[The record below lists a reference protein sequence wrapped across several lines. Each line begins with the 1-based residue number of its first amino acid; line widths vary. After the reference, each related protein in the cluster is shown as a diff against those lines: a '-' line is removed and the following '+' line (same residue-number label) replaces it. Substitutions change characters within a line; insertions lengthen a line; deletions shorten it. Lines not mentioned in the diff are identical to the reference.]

1 MPGLVPGIHAF
12 VRRDAE
18 GVDGRDEPG
27 HDERLWDSSMTDTI
41 RIVEVGPRD
50 GLQNE
55 KTPVNVADRIAFVEA
70 LVAAGLST
78 VEVGAFVS
86 PKAIPQMV
94 GSDEVLRASLKLTG
108 EFHVLVPNEKGY
120 EAARAAGAQVVAV
133 FASASE
139 GFSRANINCSV
150 AESIERFRPV
160 LTRAQADGIKVRG
173 YISCVL
179 GCPFDGNVPVQAVV
193 DAATTLWDLGC
204 YEISLGDT
212 IGVGTPKKVRELLR
226 ACAEA
231 IPMQSLA
238 MHFHDTYGQALANLY
253 AGLEEG
259 ARVIDSAA
267 GGLGGCPYA
276 PGATGNVATEDVL
289 YMLEG
294 MGVPMGVDMDRL
306 IAATNS
312 VAALLGR
319 PPVSRVVNAL
329 NAKNKRVRSAS

>member
-1 MPGLVPGIHAF
+1 M
-12 VRRDAE
+12 
-18 GVDGRDEPG
+18 
-27 HDERLWDSSMTDTI
+27 SDTI

-55 KTPVNVADRIAFVEA
+55 KMPVGVADRIAFVAA
-70 LVAAGLST
+70 LVDAGLST

-86 PKAIPQMV
+86 PKAVPQMV
-94 GSDEVLRASLKLTG
+94 GSDEVLRASLELPG

-150 AESIERFRPV
+150 AESIERFKPV
-160 LTRAQADGIKVRG
+160 IARAQADGVRVRG

-204 YEISLGDT
+204 YEVSLGDT
-212 IGVGTPKKVRELLR
+212 IGVGTPTKVRELLR

-231 IPMQSLA
+231 VPMASLA

-276 PGATGNVATEDVL
+276 PGATGNVATEDVV

-294 MGVPMGVDMDRL
+294 MGISTGVDMDKL
-306 IAATNS
+306 IAATNG
-312 VAALLGR
+312 VASLLGR

-329 NAKNKRVRSAS
+329 NAKNKRVTGTTSS

>member
-1 MPGLVPGIHAF
+1 MS
-12 VRRDAE
+12 
-18 GVDGRDEPG
+18 
-27 HDERLWDSSMTDTI
+27 DSV

-55 KTPVNVADRIAFVEA
+55 KTPVGVADRIAFIEA
-70 LVAAGLST
+70 LLAAGLRT

-94 GSDEVLRASLKLTG
+94 SSDAVLRGVEHHPDA

-120 EAARAAGAQVVAV
+120 EAARAAGAKVIAV

-160 LTRAQADGIKVRG
+160 VERARADGVRVRG

-179 GCPFDGNVPVQAVV
+179 GCPFDGEVKPRAVASV
-193 DAATTLWDLGC
+193 ADALWDLGC
-204 YEISLGDT
+204 YEVSLGDT
-212 IGVGTPKKVRELLR
+212 IGVGTPLKARQLLR
-226 ACAEA
+226 VVAGTVP
-231 IPMQSLA
+231 ISGLA

-253 AGLEEG
+253 AGMEEG
-259 ARVIDSAA
+259 VRVIDSAA

-276 PGATGNVATEDVL
+276 PGATGNVATEDVV

-294 MGVPMGVDMDRL
+294 MGIATGVDMAKL
-306 IAATNS
+306 LAATNTVS
-312 VAALLGR
+312 RLLGR
-319 PPVSRVVNAL
+319 PPVSRVVTAL
-329 NAKNKRVRSAS
+329 NAKAGKLN

>member
-1 MPGLVPGIHAF
+1 MSDQV
-12 VRRDAE
+12 
-18 GVDGRDEPG
+18 
-27 HDERLWDSSMTDTI
+27 

-55 KTPVNVADRIAFVEA
+55 KTPVSVEGRVAFIEA
-70 LVAAGLST
+70 LLAAGLHT

-94 GSDEVLRASLKLTG
+94 GSDEVLRRVSRHAAG

-120 EAARAAGAQVVAV
+120 EAARAAGAKVIAV
-133 FASASE
+133 FGSASE

-150 AESIERFRPV
+150 AESIGRFKPV
-160 LTRAQADGIKVRG
+160 IARARADGIKVRG

-179 GCPFDGNVPVQAVV
+179 GCPYDGEIKPQAVV
-193 DAATTLWDLGC
+193 DVAKILWDLGC
-204 YEISLGDT
+204 YEVSLGDT
-212 IGVGTPKKVRELLR
+212 IGVGTPKKARELIR
-226 ACAEA
+226 TVAGHV
-231 IPMQSLA
+231 PMAHLA

-253 AGLEEG
+253 AGMEEG

-276 PGATGNVATEDVL
+276 PGATGNVATEDVV

-294 MGVPMGVDMDRL
+294 LGVTTGVDMTKL
-306 IAATNS
+306 VQATNEIS
-312 VAALLGR
+312 KLIGR
-319 PPVSRVVNAL
+319 PPVSRVATAL
-329 NAKNKRVRSAS
+329 NAKRLASKR

>member
-1 MPGLVPGIHAF
+1 MS
-12 VRRDAE
+12 DA
-18 GVDGRDEPG
+18 V
-27 HDERLWDSSMTDTI
+27 

-55 KTPVNVADRIAFVEA
+55 KTRISVADRIAFIAA
-70 LVAAGLST
+70 LIGAGLHT

-94 GSDEVLRASLKLTG
+94 GSDQVLRGVSQIAG
-108 EFHVLVPNEKGY
+108 AEFHVLVPNEKGY
-120 EAARAAGAQVVAV
+120 EASQAAGAKVIAV

-150 AESIERFRPV
+150 AESIERFKPV
-160 LTRAQADGIKVRG
+160 VARAKADGIKVRG

-179 GCPFDGNVPVQAVV
+179 GCPFDGEVNPQAVV
-193 DAATTLWDLGC
+193 DVAKTLWHLGC
-204 YEISLGDT
+204 YEVSLGDT
-212 IGVGTPKKVRELLR
+212 IGVGTPLKARQLLR
-226 ACAEA
+226 AVAGSV
-231 IPMQSLA
+231 PMEKLA

-253 AGLEEG
+253 AGMEEG

-276 PGATGNVATEDVL
+276 PGATGNVATEDVV

-294 MGVPMGVDMDRL
+294 MGIRTGVDMQKL
-306 IAATNS
+306 LVATNDVS
-312 VAALLGR
+312 KLIGR
-319 PPVSRVVNAL
+319 SPVSRVASAL
-329 NAKNKRVRSAS
+329 NAKRRINS

>member
-1 MPGLVPGIHAF
+1 MS
-12 VRRDAE
+12 
-18 GVDGRDEPG
+18 
-27 HDERLWDSSMTDTI
+27 DSV

-55 KTPVNVADRIAFVEA
+55 KSPIGVADRIAFIEQ
-70 LVAAGLST
+70 LIAAGLHT

-94 GSDEVLRASLKLTG
+94 NSDRVLRGVAHHHDS

-120 EAARAAGAQVVAV
+120 EAARAAGAKVIAV

-150 AESIERFRPV
+150 AESIERFKPV
-160 LTRAQADGIKVRG
+160 VERARADGVRVRG

-179 GCPFDGNVPVQAVV
+179 GCPFDGEVKPSAVV
-193 DAATTLWDLGC
+193 NVADMLWELGC

-212 IGVGTPKKVRELLR
+212 IGVGTPLKARALLR
-226 ACAEA
+226 AVAGTLPIA
-231 IPMQSLA
+231 GLA

-253 AGLEEG
+253 AGMEEG
-259 ARVIDSAA
+259 VRVIDSAA

-276 PGATGNVATEDVL
+276 PGATGNVATEDVV

-294 MGVPMGVDMDRL
+294 MGIATGVDMAKL
-306 IAATNS
+306 LAATNAVS
-312 VAALLGR
+312 QLIGR
-319 PPVSRVVNAL
+319 PPVSRVAAAL
-329 NAKNKRVRSAS
+329 NAKRRTL

>member
-1 MPGLVPGIHAF
+1 MS
-12 VRRDAE
+12 
-18 GVDGRDEPG
+18 
-27 HDERLWDSSMTDTI
+27 DSV

-55 KTPVNVADRIAFVEA
+55 KTPVSAADRIAFIEA
-70 LVAAGLST
+70 LVGAGLHT

-94 GSDEVLRASLKLTG
+94 NSDQVLRRVSHHPDG
-108 EFHVLVPNEKGY
+108 EFHVLVPNEKGF
-120 EAARAAGAQVVAV
+120 EAARAAGAKVIAV

-150 AESIERFRPV
+150 AESIERFKPV
-160 LTRAQADGIKVRG
+160 MDRAGANGIKVRG

-179 GCPFDGNVPVQAVV
+179 GCPFDGEVKPQAVV
-193 DAATTLWDLGC
+193 DVAKTLWDLGC

-212 IGVGTPKKVRELLR
+212 IGVGTPLKARHLLR
-226 ACAEA
+226 AVAGSV
-231 IPMQSLA
+231 PMANLA

-253 AGLEEG
+253 AAMEEG

-276 PGATGNVATEDVL
+276 PGATGNVATEDVV

-294 MGVPMGVDMDRL
+294 LGISTGVDMARL
-306 IAATNS
+306 VAATNEIS
-312 VAALLGR
+312 KLIGR
-319 PPVSRVVNAL
+319 PPVSRVAVAL
-329 NAKNKRVRSAS
+329 NAKRAR